1 MNNKTEKPSNLR
13 TNVLPKDGYLLAV
26 DGKLKSRYA
35 TSEEANAAAMTLK
48 QNFPVLQVAVFD
60 AATRSY
66 SPVALPEEE

>member
-1 MNNKTEKPSNLR
+1 MSNKTEKPSNLR
-13 TNVLPKDGYLLAV
+13 TDVLPKDGYLLSV

-35 TSEEANAAAMTLK
+35 TSEEANAAAVTLK

-60 AATRSY
+60 AVARNY